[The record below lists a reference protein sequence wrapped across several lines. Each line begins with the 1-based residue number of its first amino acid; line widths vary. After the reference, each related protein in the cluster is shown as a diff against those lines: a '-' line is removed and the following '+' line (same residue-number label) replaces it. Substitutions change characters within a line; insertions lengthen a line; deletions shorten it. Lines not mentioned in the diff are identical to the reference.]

1 MKLYV
6 LTVATCRSFFSLSAC
21 HIVHSACQFCPGACR
36 YACNRACNSLHH
48 YLTVTASVQL
58 EPAEEDASVASV
70 PMVNVN
76 PSKISLVETAE
87 VNSFVDVIAVLDNC
101 NDLGMITRRDGSEAP
116 KRSLVIRD
124 DSLKSVEVTLWG
136 DKAQG
141 IGATLFDKF
150 RAGDHPVLVIKGTLL
165 WLRME
170 VYWFMLL
177 HVLRCVR
184 HLAV

>member
-1 MKLYV
+1 
-6 LTVATCRSFFSLSAC
+6 
-21 HIVHSACQFCPGACR
+21 
-36 YACNRACNSLHH
+36 
-48 YLTVTASVQL
+48 
-58 EPAEEDASVASV
+58 
-70 PMVNVN
+70 
-76 PSKISLVETAE
+76 
-87 VNSFVDVIAVLDNC
+87 
-101 NDLGMITRRDGSEAP
+101 MITRRDGSEAP